1 MPDTNVVARTALGDI
16 ENRMG
21 IPPIE
26 ELLAERDALVKEVA
40 PLRARHGAWG
50 TYNDLRKIE
59 LAQVGALIRAEAL
72 KAGAKVTESFI
83 EEQAHSSGR
92 YADFVIQAT
101 EEKARWAELENKV
114 ESINDTIQRAN
125 AIARFL
131 AAELHLA

>member
-1 MPDTNVVARTALGDI
+1 MSPGKTRSPFGDI
-16 ENRMG
+16 QDRMG
-21 IPPIE
+21 LRPVE
-26 ELLAERDALVKEVA
+26 ELLAERDELVKEVA

-83 EEQAHSSGR
+83 EEQSHSSGR

-125 AIARFL
+125 AIARYLSQEIGL
-131 AAELHLA
+131 AR